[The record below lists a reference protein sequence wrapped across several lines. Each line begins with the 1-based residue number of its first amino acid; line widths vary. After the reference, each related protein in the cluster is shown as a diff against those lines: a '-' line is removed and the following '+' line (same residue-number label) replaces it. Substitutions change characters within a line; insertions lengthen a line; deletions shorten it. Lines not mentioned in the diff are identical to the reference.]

1 MKQINS
7 VNNEYIKEL
16 SKLKTKKYR
25 DELGLFIVEGYHL
38 VKEAK
43 DYLVDVL
50 ITNELDKV
58 EGVNNI
64 LVTEDIIKK
73 LSFSQTPQ
81 NIIGVCKM
89 NVNDKLC
96 GNRFLL
102 LDNIQDPGNL
112 GTLIRTAL
120 GFGID
125 TIVASL
131 DTVDIYNDKVIRAS
145 QGALFH
151 INYVKGNLLDIIPT
165 LKLRGIKVIGTSLKS
180 SIDLKKIDCSD
191 NFAVIL
197 GNEGNG
203 VSEDVLNLP
212 IIICSMEKFLMIS
225 NPESQSLTFA
235 KFSSTASI

>member
-1 MKQINS
+1 MKKIDSIN
-7 VNNEYIKEL
+7 NDYIKKL
-16 SKLKTKKYR
+16 SKLKNKKYR

-43 DYLVDVL
+43 DYLIDVL
-50 ITNELDKV
+50 ITNEDDEV

-81 NIIGVCKM
+81 NIIGVCKVK
-89 NVNDKLC
+89 NNKLL
-96 GNRFLL
+96 GSRYLL

-151 INYVKGNLLDIIPT
+151 INYIRADLLEIIPM
-165 LKLRGIKVIGTSLKS
+165 LKLSGIKVIGTSLMS
-180 SIDLKKIDCSD
+180 SIDLKEIDCSD
-191 NFAVIL
+191 NFAIIL
-197 GNEGNG
+197 GNEGSG
-203 VSEDVLNLP
+203 VHENVLNLTDVNVRIEMSEKLESLNVAIAGS
-212 IIICSMEKFLMIS
+212 IIMYYLYK
-225 NPESQSLTFA
+225 
-235 KFSSTASI
+235 

>member
-1 MKQINS
+1 MKKINS

-16 SKLKTKKYR
+16 SKLKNKKYR

-43 DYLVDVL
+43 KNLVDVL
-50 ITNELDKV
+50 VIDEKDAIQ
-58 EGVNNI
+58 GVNNI
-64 LVTEDIIKK
+64 LVTEDVIKK

-81 NIIGVCKM
+81 NIIGVCKIKE
-89 NVNDKLC
+89 NNEIC
-96 GNRFLL
+96 GSRYLI
-102 LDNIQDPGNL
+102 LDGIQDPGNL

-145 QGALFH
+145 QGSIFN
-151 INYVKGNLLDIIPT
+151 INYIKGDLNEIIHG
-165 LKLRGIKVIGTSLKS
+165 LKLRGIKIIGTSLKS
-180 SIDLKKIDCSD
+180 SVDLKKIDCSD
-191 NFAVIL
+191 NFAIIL

-203 VSEDVLNLP
+203 VRENILNLADINVRINMSDKLESLNVAIAGS
-212 IIICSMEKFLMIS
+212 IIMYYLYK
-225 NPESQSLTFA
+225 
-235 KFSSTASI
+235 

>member
-203 VSEDVLNLP
+203 VSEDVLNLTDINVRIEMSEKLESLNVAIAGS
-212 IIICSMEKFLMIS
+212 IIMYYLYK
-225 NPESQSLTFA
+225 
-235 KFSSTASI
+235 